1 MKILYL
7 AYSSL
12 ASPTGGGRTRIV
24 DAAKST
30 QSHGHKVDILCFVR
44 PEQWLTPKFPLE
56 GKNRLER
63 DSGCRVFYL
72 PRLPFTR
79 FPWIYRLNVFYCTLV
94 VWLYLLANKI
104 RVIHGHGI
112 FPSLIGIQAKGF
124 LPRLKVV
131 GDIHGLSFEESVYSG
146 ELDLDGKLAAIL
158 RDQETK
164 VAQQAD
170 RLIFVSNKMKTHLE
184 KKYQTRFANAIIIPS
199 ATNISFTLDSERR
212 KSVRKE
218 YGLENKIVFVYVGSA
233 APYQLVSEMCHLF
246 DGIHKRIPESF
257 FLIISHHQVQFEQQL
272 QEKKIAP
279 ESYLM
284 VSLEHNKVFDVLVG
298 CDIGFLLRD
307 DSWVN
312 TVASPTKFA
321 EYALCGIPMITT
333 AFVGDISNIVQR
345 RDLGLV
351 IDLKTIWTD
360 NTLIDFV
367 RTVQNDRPGYARR
380 CRAFVEE
387 EFSWE
392 IHGVRLNE
400 LYSSVVLS
408 Q

>member
-1 MKILYL
+1 
-7 AYSSL
+7 
-12 ASPTGGGRTRIV
+12 
-24 DAAKST
+24 
-30 QSHGHKVDILCFVR
+30 
-44 PEQWLTPKFPLE
+44 
-56 GKNRLER
+56 
-63 DSGCRVFYL
+63 
-72 PRLPFTR
+72 
-79 FPWIYRLNVFYCTLV
+79 
-94 VWLYLLANKI
+94 
-104 RVIHGHGI
+104 
-112 FPSLIGIQAKGF
+112 
-124 LPRLKVV
+124 
-131 GDIHGLSFEESVYSG
+131 
-146 ELDLDGKLAAIL
+146 
-158 RDQETK
+158 
-164 VAQQAD
+164 
-170 RLIFVSNKMKTHLE
+170 
-184 KKYQTRFANAIIIPS
+184 
-199 ATNISFTLDSERR
+199 
-212 KSVRKE
+212 
-218 YGLENKIVFVYVGSA
+218 
-233 APYQLVSEMCHLF
+233 MCHLF